1 MQPGTIPP
9 DLQQFL
15 DQELASGQYRSADE
29 VICAGL
35 RLLRD
40 RRLYELRRDIQAGLH
55 QLERGEGIELED
67 EQALRAF
74 LDDVKARGRQRLK
87 AKQTGP

>member
-1 MQPGTIPP
+1 MDSGIIPP

-40 RRLYELRRDIQAGLH
+40 RRLYELRSDIQAGLE

-67 EQALRAF
+67 QRALRAF
-74 LDDVKARGRQRLK
+74 FDDIKARGRQRLK
-87 AKQTGP
+87 AKQTG